1 MIISVLTDFASAQK
15 GRSLMAV
22 LTDLTDPTGSQAL
35 LTGLANLAPRHLPF
49 CITLKDRQVQKL
61 ANTKIESGTSGN
73 RDQAKAEL
81 YQIYQK
87 AVAQDLTN
95 QRELALSVLTRR
107 GCLILD
113 AAPQELSDK
122 LVDKYLEVKSRGK
135 L

>member
-1 MIISVLTDFASAQK
+1 
-15 GRSLMAV
+15 
-22 LTDLTDPTGSQAL
+22 
-35 LTGLANLAPRHLPF
+35 
-49 CITLKDRQVQKL
+49 VQKL